1 VLPALTASVRNAMR
15 SIREGSARAILGG
28 QKGISEFINAEWYA
42 RNGFYRTAES
52 WGQGAP
58 SWSGQPVTN
67 ETALNHSVV
76 WCCRRI
82 IAESVG
88 GMPLELM
95 QAKGAYKEPATDHPV
110 YRLMHDEPNVEQND
124 MELREL
130 LTDRTV
136 SGGNSYCKINRRS
149 GTGVAME
156 LWPIFPGAVNIDRD
170 SQKRLVYVVK
180 EDSSVGKSY
189 TLEPNKPH
197 DILHIR
203 GLGFDGVRGYSVLT
217 VQRQSLGTALAAERN
232 VARFFGAGGRPS
244 YNLKLGQKFKNKEE
258 FDKFRADWNGV
269 YSDPYQVPIIEPWF
283 EYQQTGMSMADA
295 QMLQTREFGV
305 PEICRWFLITPHM
318 VGDLSHGTFSNIENL
333 YLQHIKGC
341 LSGWIRRE
349 EKAYWRCLLTPEEKT
364 QGYYFKHNV
373 NALLRGDFATR
384 MAGYATALQN
394 GFKNID
400 GVKDLEDENPLPNGA
415 GQAYHIQMNMATVP
429 GTGNPMV
436 AEQGILNRMSATA
449 PAAATKL
456 RRIQ

>member
-1 VLPALTASVRNAMR
+1 VLPALTGAVRNTMR

-28 QKGISEFINAEWYA
+28 RKGISEFINAEWYA
-42 RNGFYRTAES
+42 QHGFYRTAES

-67 ETALNHSVV
+67 ETANNHSVV

-82 IAESVG
+82 ISGSVG

-95 QAKGAYKEPATDHPV
+95 QSRGNLKEPATNHPL
-110 YRLMHDEPNVEQND
+110 YRLMHDEPNPEYND

-130 LTDRTV
+130 QTDRTLM
-136 SGGNSYCKINRRS
+136 GGNSYGKIDRRS
-149 GTGVAME
+149 GTGTAIE
-156 LWPIFPGAVNIDRD
+156 LWPIAPQAVNIDRD
-170 SQKRLVYVVK
+170 RQGRLVYVVK
-180 EDSSVGKSY
+180 EDAGAGKTY
-189 TLEPNKPH
+189 TVESGKPH

-217 VQRQSLGTALAAERN
+217 MARQSIGTALAAEHN
-232 VARFFGAGGRPS
+232 VGRFFGNGGRVP
-244 YNLKLGQKFKNKEE
+244 YNLKLNQKFPNKETA
-258 FDKFRADWNGV
+258 DKFRTDWEEI
-269 YSDPYQVPIIEPWF
+269 YRDPHKAPILEPWL
-283 EYQQTGMSMADA
+283 EYQQTGISMVDA
-295 QMLQTREFGV
+295 QMLETRLFNV
-305 PEICRWFLITPHM
+305 SDICRWFLITPHM
-318 VGDLSHGTFSNIENL
+318 VGELSHGTFSNIENL
-333 YLQHIKGC
+333 YLQFVKGC
-341 LSGWIRRE
+341 LSDWIRRE

-400 GVKDLEDENPLPNGA
+400 GIRDLEDENPLPNGA

-449 PAAATKL
+449 PAPTKESS
-456 RRIQ
+456 Q